1 VASPISSRRALGR
14 VAHGRVLTRP
24 LRREIARV
32 LPERPFALRFWDGSV
47 VPATVAGSPEFH
59 ARTPAALTHF
69 LRAPGELGLGRAYV
83 QGDLVADD
91 LDAAFEVVDGWE
103 PPAVAPADR
112 LRLTLAAVA
121 AAGWAGIPRM
131 PAIELVLKGE
141 RHSAARDAAAV
152 RYHYDVGNEFFAL
165 FLDASMTYSCAIFS
179 RGAQTLEEAQRTKLD
194 LVAAKLRLAP
204 GRRVLDVGCG
214 WGSFAIHAATE
225 YGARV
230 VGITLSRSQAEL
242 ARRRVAEAGVADRV
256 EIRFADYRELDD
268 GPYDAIASIGMVEH
282 VGDAQIDRYARTL
295 AGLLAPGGRLLN
307 HGIAALDPE
316 ADPTDDVVSDRYV
329 FPDGEALALSRVQSA
344 LEHAG
349 LRTTHVEGFAGDYS
363 RTLAEW
369 TRRLDERLDDAER
382 LAGPERTRIWRLYL
396 RAARR
401 GFDVGFTSV
410 YQVLAHKPAAG

>member
-1 VASPISSRRALGR
+1 MVTSPISTRRAHRSVERGPI
-14 VAHGRVLTRP
+14 LTRP

-47 VPATVAGSPEFH
+47 VPATIAGSPEFH

-69 LRAPGELGLGRAYV
+69 LRSPGELGLGRAYV

-103 PPAVAPADR
+103 PPSVAPVDR
-112 LRLTLAAVA
+112 IRLMLAALA
-121 AAGWAGIPRM
+121 AAGWAGIPRT
-131 PAIELVLKGE
+131 PAIELILNGE
-141 RHSAARDAAAV
+141 RHSAARDAEAV
-152 RYHYDVGNEFFAL
+152 RFHYDVGNEFFAL

-179 RGAQTLEEAQRTKLD
+179 RGAQTLEEAQRTKLE
-194 LVAAKLRLAP
+194 LVASKLGVAP
-204 GRRVLDVGCG
+204 GQRVLDVGCG

-225 YGARV
+225 HGARV
-230 VGITLSRSQAEL
+230 VGITLSREQADL
-242 ARRRVAEAGVADRV
+242 ARRRVAEAGVDDRV

-295 AGLLAPGGRLLN
+295 TGLLKPGGRLLN
-307 HGIAALDPE
+307 HGIAALDPA

-329 FPDGEALALSRVQSA
+329 FPDGEALPLSRVQLA
-344 LEHAG
+344 LERAG

-363 RTLAEW
+363 RTLVEW
-369 TRRLDERLDDAER
+369 TRRLDSRLDDAER

-410 YQVLAHKPAAG
+410 YQVLAHRP

>member
-1 VASPISSRRALGR
+1 MPPSTSSRRALGK
-14 VAHGRVLTRP
+14 VAHGPVLTRP

-47 VPATVAGSPEFH
+47 VPATVEGSPEFH

-69 LRAPGELGLGRAYV
+69 LRTPGELGLGRAYV
-83 QGDLVADD
+83 LGDLVADD

-103 PPAVAPADR
+103 PPAVAASDR

-179 RGAQTLEEAQRTKLD
+179 RGAQTLEEAQRTKLE
-194 LVAAKLRLAP
+194 LVATKLRLAP
-204 GRRVLDVGCG
+204 GQRVLDVGCG

-225 YGARV
+225 YDARV

-295 AGLLAPGGRLLN
+295 ARLLPPGGRLLN
-307 HGIAALDPE
+307 HGIAALDPD
-316 ADPTDDVVSDRYV
+316 ADPTEDVVSDRYV
-329 FPDGEALALSRVQSA
+329 FPDGEALPLSRVQSA
-344 LEHAG
+344 LERAG
-349 LRTTHVEGFAGDYS
+349 LRTTHVEGFAADYS
-363 RTLAEW
+363 RTLVEW
-369 TRRLDERLDDAER
+369 TRRLDERVDEAER

-410 YQVLAHKPAAG
+410 YQVLAHRP